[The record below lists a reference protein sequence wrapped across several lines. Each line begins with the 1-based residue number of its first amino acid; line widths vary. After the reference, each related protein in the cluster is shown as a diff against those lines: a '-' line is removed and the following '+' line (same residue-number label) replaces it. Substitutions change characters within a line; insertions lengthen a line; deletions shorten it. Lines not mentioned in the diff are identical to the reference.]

1 MEPIIEAKNLSKRY
15 WIAHQGGASYNTLR
29 DNLSD
34 ILKTPVQ
41 WLRKKGEKKE
51 YIWALKN
58 VNFSVEQGEILGI
71 IGPNGAGKS
80 TLLKVLTRITP
91 PTDGQAI
98 VRGRIGSLLEVGTGF
113 HPELSGREN
122 IYLNGSILGM
132 KKKEIDRKFN
142 EIVEFSGVEKFLD
155 TPLKRYSSGMNV
167 RLAFSVA
174 ANLDPEILLIDEVLA
189 VGDAAF
195 QKKSFSKM
203 EEITRSKD
211 RTILFVSHNM
221 QAIQKLCK
229 RCILLEKGEIK
240 AVGPTEEVID
250 KYLQAGIA
258 STAVKGIINKNK
270 DINIKEV
277 SVLNEKNEAKNQIEL
292 GKSFKIKINYD
303 INREMQNGVILIQI
317 ISNSDDKSIVF
328 SADIDSDE
336 SLFLKREKGQYEAI
350 IEFKDLFLNIDS
362 YRIRVTAAI
371 PGIMT
376 YDYLISSLQIISGE
390 EKITN
395 VNSNFHYGSI
405 IKETKWLIKKL

>member
-1 MEPIIEAKNLSKRY
+1 MKIIEVKNLSKKY
-15 WIAHQGGASYNTLR
+15 WITHQGGLAYSTLR
-29 DNLSD
+29 DNLSNVF
-34 ILKTPVQ
+34 KNPVQ
-41 WLRKKGEKKE
+41 WLQGKIGKKE
-51 YIWALKN
+51 HIWALKN
-58 VNFSVEQGEILGI
+58 VNFSVEHGEILGI

-91 PTDGQAI
+91 PTEGQAI

-142 EIVEFSGVEKFLD
+142 EIVEFSGVGKFLD

-195 QKKSFSKM
+195 QKKSFAKM
-203 EEITRSKD
+203 EEVTQSGN

-221 QAIQKLCK
+221 QAIQKLCR
-229 RCILLEKGEIK
+229 RCILLEHGEVK
-240 AVGPTEEVID
+240 AVGPTEEVIN
-250 KYLQAGIA
+250 KYLKTGIA
-258 STAVKGIINKNK
+258 SAAAKGVINKNK
-270 DINIKEV
+270 EINIKEV
-277 SVLNEKNEAKNQIEL
+277 SVLDEKGEAKSQIEL
-292 GKSFKIKINYD
+292 GKTFKVKINYD
-303 INREMQNGVILIQI
+303 INKEVQNSVILIQI
-317 ISNSDDKSIVF
+317 ISNNDDKPIVF
-328 SADIDSDE
+328 SADTDSDE
-336 SLFLKREKGQYEAI
+336 SFILRREKGQYEAI

-362 YRIRVTAAI
+362 YRVRVVAAI
-371 PGIMT
+371 PGFMI
-376 YDYLISSLQIISGE
+376 YDALISSIQIIEGE

-395 VNSNFHYGSI
+395 VNSNFRYGSI
-405 IKETKWLIKKL
+405 INKTKWTIKKL